1 MPVIFLISRFDV
13 TRVNYTVPLREHFSL
28 PFMFLQFFAIGQYL
42 KSERYTRATYHMVLI
57 FIPSLLFTLSWHFA
71 QFVVLI
77 QALVLF
83 CLATVGLLHKDKV
96 IFIIIIFML
105 SIFIIIIMF
114 RFVTY

>member
-13 TRVNYTVPLREHFSL
+13 TRVNFTVPLREHFSL

-42 KSERYTRATYHMVLI
+42 KSERYTSATYHMVLI
-57 FIPSLLFTLSWHFA
+57 FIPSLLFTLSWQFA

-96 IFIIIIFML
+96 IFINIIFMF
-105 SIFIIIIMF
+105 SIFIIIMF